1 MSYSFNNPCYQ
12 CAKNV
17 ECKDAQKIQE
27 SVYQIHN
34 SNDGTHLGSGQIL
47 MMCVNLKQKNP

>member
-12 CAKNV
+12 CAKNAQ
-17 ECKDAQKIQE
+17 CKDAQKIQE
-27 SVYQIHN
+27 AVYQIHN